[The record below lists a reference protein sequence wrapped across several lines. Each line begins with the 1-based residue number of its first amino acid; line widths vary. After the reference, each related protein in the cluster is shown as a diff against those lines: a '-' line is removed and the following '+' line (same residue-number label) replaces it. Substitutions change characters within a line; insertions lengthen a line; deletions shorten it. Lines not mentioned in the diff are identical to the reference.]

1 MQKAVLRSRLRLPV
15 IMPYRFVR
23 YLYTKRLLYR
33 KNTDIT
39 PETNKSFDLFCNYWY
54 NNVGNTGKNEN
65 TVNYIKIPIVR

>member
-1 MQKAVLRSRLRLPV
+1 MQKAVLRSKSRLPV
-15 IMPYRFVR
+15 IMLYRFVL
-23 YLYTKRLLYR
+23 YLCTRRLLYR

-54 NNVGNTGKNEN
+54 NNVGNTGKNKN